1 MARYKKGIQGPFS
14 GKIGSV
20 VGSSWRGVEYM
31 RSHGKPNSQPA
42 TEKQLHQRYVFAMV
56 TGWLRPLRELI
67 WIGFQVF
74 KGTKTPMNGL
84 VSFILKEAVTGFGKD
99 SRIVF
104 SKVVFSRGEL
114 FISLFKEVLWLS
126 GCILNIKWENG
137 PDSAFNKDNDKATF
151 IVYNP
156 VKGAFVTFKNITA
169 RSANE
174 VSLKLPKHFKNHTIH
189 CWMHY
194 VSAEGDAVSTGVYVG
209 EISVLN

>member
-1 MARYKKGIQGPFS
+1 MARYKSGINGPFS
-14 GKIGSV
+14 GKIGPV
-20 VGSSWRGVEYM
+20 IGSSWRGVDYM
-31 RSHGKPNSQPA
+31 KSEAKPNDKPA
-42 TEKQLHQRYVFAMV
+42 TEKQLHQRHIFTMV
-56 TGWLRPLRELI
+56 NSWLRPLRELI
-67 WIGFQVF
+67 WIGFQAF

-84 VSFILKEAVTGFGKD
+84 VSFILKEAVTGFGVD
-99 SRIVF
+99 SSIVF

-114 FISLFKEVLWLS
+114 FISLIKEVLSLP

-137 PDSAFNKDNDKATF
+137 PASVFNKDNDKATF

-174 VSLKLPKHFKNHTIH
+174 VSLKLPKHFKNHTVH

-194 VSAEGDAVSTGVYVG
+194 VNAAGDAVSTSLYVG
-209 EISVLN
+209 EISVLK